1 MQGSKNLNFSM
12 LEHIGT
18 MTPFDLPH
26 LILLAK
32 PGVPLSTIHA
42 TIFATATQAAVDLQR
57 QILVGGGK
65 QLLASQHLPR
75 WAPPL
80 LAQNYVGTPQKGS
93 NGRTIWS

>member
-1 MQGSKNLNFSM
+1 M

-42 TIFATATQAAVDLQR
+42 TIFATAAQAAVDLQR

-65 QLLASQHLPR
+65 QLHRHRNTSPDGLPHFWHR
-75 WAPPL
+75 TMSGPPRKD
-80 LAQNYVGTPQKGS
+80 QMVGQSGHSFKML
-93 NGRTIWS
+93 